1 MDDDKKPITMLVGLC
16 IVVLL
21 VVSIAGCTSASP
33 TATPTATPTTP
44 AVQSTAATQS
54 SNVQSYSGPFVG
66 SKNSDVYHVPWCPEA
81 KKINPE
87 NRVNFNTAADAQAA
101 GYRPCKVCRPPTASA
116 ASVKAPIPSLSVTPT
131 PTQTPAPAKIATSI
145 NPYVPPVWY
154 AYGLIP
160 TPLTQSV
167 KQGQMAVVQYSIKAA
182 NGKEPCGAANYYIDD
197 QAAGGDWSIN
207 KEMPGYG
214 CPAGV
219 SGGAGGLTLNA
230 ADTAKLSPGYHSF
243 KIDYLGDGTYASSQY
258 VTQFLV
264 VK

>member
-1 MDDDKKPITMLVGLC
+1 MNDDKKPITMFVGLC

-21 VVSIAGCTSASP
+21 VVSIAGCTTASP
-33 TATPTATPTTP
+33 TATPTATATTP
-44 AVQSTAATQS
+44 TVQATANTQS

-66 SKNSDVYHVPWCPEA
+66 SQNSDVYHLPWCPEA
-81 KKINPE
+81 KRINPE
-87 NRVNFNTAADAQAA
+87 NRTIFNTAADAQAA
-101 GYRPCKVCRPPTASA
+101 GFRPCKVCRPPTATA
-116 ASVKAPIPSLSVTPT
+116 ASVITPTPSPLVSPTPT
-131 PTQTPAPAKIATSI
+131 PTPPPAKIATSI

-160 TPLTQSV
+160 TPLSQSV
-167 KQGQMAVVQYSIKAA
+167 KQGQVAVVQYSIKAA
-182 NGKEPCGAANYYIDD
+182 NGKQPCGAANYYIDD
-197 QAAGGDWSIN
+197 QAAGGEWSVS
-207 KEMPGYG
+207 KEIPGYG

-219 SGGAGGLTLNA
+219 SGGAGELTLHA

-243 KIDYLGDGTYASSQY
+243 KIDYLGDNTYAPSQY